1 MILGAVLLAVL
12 SDVAPAAA
20 PTPPAPVA
28 TPTPAP
34 SGRVITLAEAIATAR
49 DKQPQIHQAS
59 AVTRAGVARADEA
72 LSALLPQVSGS
83 GTYERTTAN
92 FALRPGALPSGVGT
106 TANAESW
113 QTFNYFSLG
122 VTASQLIYDFGQT
135 SNRWRSARA
144 SAASLRDTE
153 KTVMTVVL
161 FGVRNS
167 FFQARAAK
175 ELVVVATETLSN
187 QKKHLTQTE
196 GFVEVG
202 TQAEIALAQ
211 TRTDVANAKVL
222 LISAENGYDTAR
234 AQLNQAMGVE
244 GTIDYDVSNEH
255 QPAIEGEDATTDVL
269 LGEAVKNRPELA
281 ALMNQ
286 VAAQDLT
293 VSSLQSSYAP
303 SLGLS
308 ANYSKTGVEFSNLT
322 WNAAALLNLSVPIFL
337 GGLTPAQIR
346 EARANVDAS
355 RAQLD
360 LERQQVRLEVEQA
373 RLAVRAAKSVV
384 EASGEALVNAKD
396 LLNLAEGRYETGVGS
411 IIELGDA
418 QIALTTAGPQS
429 VQAEYGLA
437 QARAQLVKAL
447 GRD

>member
-1 MILGAVLLAVL
+1 VILSAALLAVL
-12 SDVAPAAA
+12 SDAPPAVAPA
-20 PTPPAPVA
+20 
-28 TPTPAP
+28 TPAP
-34 SGRVITLAEAIATAR
+34 ARRVLALAEAIATAR
-49 DKQPQIHQAS
+49 EKQPQIHQAI
-59 AVTRAGVARADEA
+59 AATQAGVARADEA
-72 LSALLPQVSGS
+72 LSALLPQVSGT
-83 GTYERTTAN
+83 GYYERTTAN
-92 FALRPGALPSGVGT
+92 YALRPGALPQGVGT
-106 TANAESW
+106 GGSAESW
-113 QTFNYFSLG
+113 QTFNYFNLG
-122 VTASQLIYDFGQT
+122 VSASQLLYDFGQAR
-135 SNRWRSARA
+135 NKWRSARA
-144 SAASLRDTE
+144 SASSLRDSE
-153 KTVMTVVL
+153 KTTLSVVL
-161 FGVRNS
+161 FGVRTA

-175 ELVVVATETLSN
+175 ELVVVASETLSN
-187 QKKHLTQTE
+187 QKKHMTQTE

-202 TQAEIALAQ
+202 TQAQIALAQ
-211 TRTDVANAKVL
+211 SRTDLANARVQF
-222 LISAENGYDTAR
+222 ISAENGYETAR

-244 GTIDYDVSNEH
+244 GTIDYDVSDEH

-269 LGEAVKNRPELA
+269 LSEAVKNRPELS

-286 VAAQDLT
+286 VAAQELT
-293 VSSLQSSYAP
+293 VRSLEGNYAP
-303 SLGLS
+303 TLGLS
-308 ANYSKTGVEFSNLT
+308 ATYSETGIQFSNLT

-346 EARANVDAS
+346 ESRANVDVS

-384 EASGEALVNAKD
+384 DAAAEALVNARD

-418 QIALTTAGPQS
+418 QIALTAAGQQS

-447 GRD
+447 GRN